1 MDSQFTQRGGG
12 EPISLADF
20 RHRISIEEL
29 ALANGYTYNKAH
41 TCRRYP
47 VLDHKAT
54 GDRILILN
62 PHQPGNQ
69 GYANVRD
76 DFDKGTLVD
85 FVRRR
90 LSTIFNAFS
99 KPGKSEFSA
108 VNAVLYHHL
117 SLPEPLKEEIARLY
131 TSNQTKGSIASQQVE
146 GVFRAHLL
154 DLRPLHQYQYLEK
167 RGISKD
173 VLEHPL
179 FAGTVLNLHKGSF
192 TNIAFPYYDTN
203 GMLIG
208 AEERNQNFKAHTQ
221 DSRRSSSAWHSN
233 PPAIIRDVIV
243 TESVIDALSHYQLF
257 RPQHAL
263 YFSTGGN
270 LSVEQVTYMTNYAKG
285 HAGSNPFQ
293 YQLGFDRDKEG
304 SKLALRFLLA
314 AIEGL
319 PSGTHLVARKEML
332 EVNMPNGVQV
342 PAMESLL
349 NFLADYNKPLS
360 QRGTIPLEPLLHKD
374 IRGMMF
380 RAERFGNDIQLQM
393 PYKEATV
400 SFFNR
405 ALISSLGM
413 EQWYSIL
420 SPFKKDF
427 NEDLTA
433 SLLLAQQSL
442 KKQAQRPA

>member
-1 MDSQFTQRGGG
+1 MDSRFTQRGGG

-117 SLPEPLKEEIARLY
+117 SLPEPQKKVLAKLY
-131 TSNQTKGSIASQQVE
+131 TGGTDGQSNNKAE
-146 GVFRAHLL
+146 NAFRADLL
-154 DLRPLHQYQYLEK
+154 DLRPLNDTTYLEG
-167 RGISKD
+167 RGIGKE
-173 VLEHPL
+173 VLNHPL
-179 FAGTVLNLHKGSF
+179 FAGTVRNLHRGTF
-192 TNIAFPYYDTN
+192 ANIAFPYYDLN

-208 AEERNQNFKAHTQ
+208 AEERNQNYKAHTQ

-233 PPAIIRDVIV
+233 PPDRLEQVVV
-243 TESVIDALSHYQLF
+243 TESAIDALSHYQLF
-257 RPQHAL
+257 RPQHTL

-270 LSVEQVTYMTNYAKG
+270 LSQDQVHYMNSYVQSL
-285 HAGSNPFQ
+285 SNSNLVQ

-304 SKLALRFLLA
+304 SRLALRFLLA
-314 AIEGL
+314 ATNSL
-319 PSGTHLVARKEML
+319 PTATHLVARKETL
-332 EVNMPNGVQV
+332 EVHLPDGTQF
-342 PAMESLL
+342 PYMEPLL
-349 NFLADYNKPLS
+349 HMLAGYNKPLS
-360 QRGTIPLEPLLHKD
+360 HNGVTPLEPLLHQD
-374 IRGMMF
+374 LSGMMF
-380 RAERFGNDIQLQM
+380 RAERNGANIKVQM
-393 PYKEATV
+393 PFREAAV
-400 SFFNR
+400 SYFNR

-413 EQWYSIL
+413 EQRYAIL

-433 SLLLAQQSL
+433 TLLLAQQSV
-442 KKQAQRPA
+442 KKQVQRPT